1 MTTEASPRGYR
12 LRPAGQVLLGLL
24 SLGLIAGFAVAVALP
39 PDPAGF
45 GTHRGLGL
53 PPCTIRASYNLP
65 CPSCGLT
72 TSFAHFVR
80 GEFIGSVSANPA
92 GFALAGLCALA
103 IPWCWVSATQRRLW
117 RVTNPD
123 SFAVTLVAAFLIL
136 LTVQWTA
143 RLVL

>member
-53 PPCTIRASYNLP
+53 PPCSVRTSFGIP

-80 GEFIGSVSANPA
+80 GQFGGSISANPA
-92 GFALAGLCALA
+92 GFALALLCAA
-103 IPWCWVSATQRRLW
+103 TIPWCWVSIARRRLW
-117 RVTNPD
+117 GVTNPR
-123 SFAVTLVAAFLIL
+123 SLAVPIIGGFLLISLTQWLVRL
-136 LTVQWTA
+136 L
-143 RLVL
+143 